1 MPKGSRVEKCVK
13 DVKKKHEKGVNPYA
27 VCSAATGQKYADGK
41 PISKEAKE
49 RHKRA
54 MAHKENTTMKYASQL
69 FIEGY
74 LVEGG
79 GSALSDED
87 FDRPIPSDAGVTNGK
102 PGPNYSKPD
111 PQVRNQSINTAGGSA
126 LSDKDFDGP
135 NAPANPAPTNP
146 SAPSTQPRT
155 AAPAVTNG
163 KPGPNYYKPDPE
175 VKIQSIDT
183 GPTAQERATNKLQT
197 GGNSAMMQNLGQQ
210 MANQAKQMPVQQTT
224 GTPGNGTTQ
233 RGGYVPGQIP
243 QQQQP
248 AVAQPQSNNSYQN
261 DPDYQQ
267 FLQWKRSQGK

>member
-74 LVEGG
+74 LVEAGG
-79 GSALSDED
+79 GSALSDKD
-87 FDRPIPSDAGVTNGK
+87 FDGPIPSDAGVTNGK

-111 PQVRNQSINTAGGSA
+111 PQVKNQSIDTGGTYNPTAQERAANAKNIQDRNAIFGNRDANG
-126 LSDKDFDGP
+126 DKLQ

-155 AAPAVTNG
+155 AAPA
-163 KPGPNYYKPDPE
+163 
-175 VKIQSIDT
+175 
-183 GPTAQERATNKLQT
+183 

>member
-74 LVEGG
+74 LVEAGG
-79 GSALSDED
+79 GSALSDKD
-87 FDRPIPSDAGVTNGK
+87 FDGPIPSDAGVTNGK

-155 AAPAVTNG
+155 AAPA
-163 KPGPNYYKPDPE
+163 
-175 VKIQSIDT
+175 
-183 GPTAQERATNKLQT
+183 